1 MIAFSSANNLF
12 IAAAVKLLSDDRR
25 QRSMRDSKE
34 KPPPKRQIG
43 RLLTEEEIKALQAR
57 ETTAYFREAFTR
69 RPPAPTGAL
78 TREEIEL
85 LKRRAEERFRQTFAC
100 LRPKAK
106 DKNDV

>member
-1 MIAFSSANNLF
+1 
-12 IAAAVKLLSDDRR
+12 
-25 QRSMRDSKE
+25 MRDSKE

-69 RPPAPTGAL
+69 RPPPTGTL
-78 TREEIEL
+78 TPEDIEL
-85 LKRRAEERFRQTFAC
+85 LKRRAEERFRQTFAS